1 MIAQVLVW
9 FVTMSYQHQRP
20 LKTKNVKSVYAAVC
34 ELSKS
39 LIALGWKTTRI
50 YTKVCPFTQPNSDLR
65 PLLFSD
71 IVQDE
76 KCSFNVAQNDDSQS
90 HIEAEEAKQK

>member
-39 LIALGWKTTRI
+39 LIALG
-50 YTKVCPFTQPNSDLR
+50 
-65 PLLFSD
+65 
-71 IVQDE
+71 
-76 KCSFNVAQNDDSQS
+76 
-90 HIEAEEAKQK
+90 